1 MRAVNCLELRKEYPL
16 SLFFFLSAIRYHGSS
31 SSIKCH
37 VYRHVG
43 GEAVLSRKREMSIRD
58 ENREI
63 IRREI
68 ENREMIR
75 EINLRNPFPFI

>member
-1 MRAVNCLELRKEYPL
+1 MDLRHQ
-16 SLFFFLSAIRYHGSS
+16 SSAMCI
-31 SSIKCH
+31 
-37 VYRHVG
+37 VMLG